1 MLSTYKAV
9 LKNNKLEWLDE
20 IPAPLNRM
28 TVFVHVTVLQDLS
41 VLKPSKLPGQPMIDI
56 LQKIAESDGPGI
68 DDPMTWQREMRQD
81 RPLPGRTD

>member
-20 IPAPLNRM
+20 VPAPL
-28 TVFVHVTVLQDLS
+28 L
-41 VLKPSKLPGQPMIDI
+41 PSQPMIDI